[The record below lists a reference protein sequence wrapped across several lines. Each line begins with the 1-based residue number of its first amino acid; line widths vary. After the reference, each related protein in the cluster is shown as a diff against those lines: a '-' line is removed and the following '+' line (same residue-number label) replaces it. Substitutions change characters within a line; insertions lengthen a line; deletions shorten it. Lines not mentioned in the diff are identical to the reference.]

1 MLMACCILYEG
12 KDQLVSVDVEGNIQK
27 IIPPPVQAGE
37 DWPLSDYVG
46 QSQGRLHYI
55 YLQQE
60 MFDLGCKEGRRNELI
75 WVLED
80 YDTKQWVLKDTVSF
94 FHLFGKRSCQVFK
107 DYNVVAIHPDHN
119 LVYLVQHCNRKL
131 ISYHMD
137 SKEVSHLCTLGHG
150 YRCITRYV
158 PYYLEL
164 SVLEN
169 KP

>member
-1 MLMACCILYEG
+1 MHMLMACCILYEG

-80 YDTKQWVLKDTVSF
+80 YDTKQWVLKDT
-94 FHLFGKRSCQVFK
+94 
-107 DYNVVAIHPDHN
+107 
-119 LVYLVQHCNRKL
+119 HCNRKL

-150 YRCITRYV
+150 YRCITR
-158 PYYLEL
+158 LRASL
-164 SVLEN
+164 AGLQN
-169 KP
+169 RLQLQLHAKPCQTGCGEAAPPEEPPKYAL